1 MVAAGPWD
9 IMSSGLPAIVAPGGF
24 PGQRNSAGCGRADSY
39 CCQLCWV
46 SSSNERTGRDGE
58 RFEPREGRSQFIDPR
73 AAMQDRDRDA
83 CSVDRP
89 IGYVSPPAA
98 SGVTGQDSGYSIH
111 AREVSGRRYPSPL
124 VPE

>member
-58 RFEPREGRSQFIDPR
+58 RFEPRSWAIPADIGVGRSWM
-73 AAMQDRDRDA
+73 AENN
-83 CSVDRP
+83 
-89 IGYVSPPAA
+89 SPA
-98 SGVTGQDSGYSIH
+98 T
-111 AREVSGRRYPSPL
+111 
-124 VPE
+124 